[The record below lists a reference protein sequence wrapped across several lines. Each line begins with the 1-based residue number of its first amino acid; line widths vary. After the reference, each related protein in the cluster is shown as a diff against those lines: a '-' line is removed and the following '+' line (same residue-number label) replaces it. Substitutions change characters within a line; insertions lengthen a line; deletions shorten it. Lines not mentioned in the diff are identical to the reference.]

1 MERDQSPTRVTDLL
15 HLILSVAGARAKPSK
30 SPALMVSME
39 LEPLTLI
46 GKRLDP
52 SIVAT
57 LEEGLAP
64 HARIVARDLVG

>member
-1 MERDQSPTRVTDLL
+1 M
-15 HLILSVAGARAKPSK
+15 
-30 SPALMVSME
+30 
-39 LEPLTLI
+39 EPLTVF